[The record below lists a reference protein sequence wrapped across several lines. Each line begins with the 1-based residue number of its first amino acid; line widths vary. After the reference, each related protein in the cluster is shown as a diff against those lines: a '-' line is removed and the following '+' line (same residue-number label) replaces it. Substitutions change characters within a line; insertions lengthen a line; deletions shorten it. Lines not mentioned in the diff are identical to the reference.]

1 MAVTTSVSDV
11 RLIFHTSLSDDE
23 LRAFLEAAKDLVDE
37 TLGSTSLTDSRLNRI
52 AAFLTAHLAHVL
64 SPSVSRERVGDY
76 DFSVQGETG
85 EGLKATFYGQMVLLL
100 DPTGKMA
107 GLGNKL
113 VHIAL
118 IEEPDE

>member
-52 AAFLTAHLAHVL
+52 K
-64 SPSVSRERVGDY
+64 P
-76 DFSVQGETG
+76 QC
-85 EGLKATFYGQMVLLL
+85 K
-100 DPTGKMA
+100 
-107 GLGNKL
+107 
-113 VHIAL
+113 
-118 IEEPDE
+118 